1 MEEEE
6 VEALI
11 SQDPPRY
18 RNLRSGEAVRGLW
31 KKKISV
37 LRALN
42 RCQGIG
48 AKSLC
53 SDSRILESAR
63 NLLWKKSFLE
73 LGKTTDVI
81 KI

>member
-18 RNLRSGEAVRGLW
+18 RNLRSGEAVRGFW

-53 SDSRILESAR
+53 SDSRILRRREIYFG
-63 NLLWKKSFLE
+63 KKVSWN

-81 KI
+81 KT